1 MATGEGVCRQFVS
14 IQRPGAVDA
23 EAGHVTWGVLIS
35 ETMVVCRDVGWVED
49 ADRWWDVL
57 VAAPSRDGT
66 GTVEHI
72 RMREIDVL
80 GNPNGPGAVALVKLA
95 HAPVHEVHTD
105 VVVDDFDEAE
115 FYRALGAEGNVCAA
129 LEAVRVLPAQRPE
142 GAVSQVLGPVDR
154 WKLDGRGLRVRRF
167 DPRAPLA
174 DAGGARGSQLA
185 GAGGPV
191 ATGGEVTGGQAS
203 GAGEGDGAADEGSGE
218 DTETRPRPPDPDR
231 ILLCFFKRCR

>member
-1 MATGEGVCRQFVS
+1 MATGEGVCRQIVS

-115 FYRALGAEGNVCAA
+115 FYRALGVEGNVCAA

-142 GAVSQVLGPVDR
+142 GTVSQVLGPVDR
-154 WKLDGRGLRVRRF
+154 WKLDGRGLRVRSF

-174 DAGGARGSQLA
+174 DAGGAESQLA
-185 GAGGPV
+185 GAGRPV
-191 ATGGEVTGGQAS
+191 ATEGEVTGAQAP
-203 GAGEGDGAADEGSGE
+203 GAGEGDGAAGEGSGE